1 MLSVLIASQLKT
13 ITPMLLIPRALDKT
27 PRLDAI
33 AKAESMSIAS
43 AQELYLRA
51 CKRRFSCLDPSP
63 SRPSY
68 RTHTGLRAAWRD
80 VNAQALDVTVRHCL
94 KVLGDG
100 LEMPARDK

>member
-51 CKRRFSCLDPSP
+51 CKRPKCNPAGYYVVAVCHLQAGRNVVAP
-63 SRPSY
+63 SRFP
-68 RTHTGLRAAWRD
+68 L
-80 VNAQALDVTVRHCL
+80 
-94 KVLGDG
+94 
-100 LEMPARDK
+100 